1 MEWKIHHGDAL
12 RGVRKG
18 RGEEEKVPAMGAER
32 EGAGRSHSLLIK
44 TQPHGILAERQG
56 RPDSVPALLAVWP
69 QADYLSSLC
78 LDSHL

>member
-1 MEWKIHHGDAL
+1 M
-12 RGVRKG
+12 
-18 RGEEEKVPAMGAER
+18 PAMGAER